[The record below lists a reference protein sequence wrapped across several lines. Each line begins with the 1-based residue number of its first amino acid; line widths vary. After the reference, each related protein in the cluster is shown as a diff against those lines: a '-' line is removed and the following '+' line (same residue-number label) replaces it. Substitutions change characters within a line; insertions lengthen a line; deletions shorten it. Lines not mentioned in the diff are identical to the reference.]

1 MPFLSDYIS
10 AARFLVVAPL
20 LILSD
25 LITKPW
31 RLKVASQIVS
41 EHIAANDVA
50 RYNNLTLRIFHLRDA
65 VSIQLILVLIAVAS
79 SALWVH
85 LVLSVHIT
93 NWQVASSAN
102 QAILSSAG
110 QWHTFISQPLFRFVL
125 LDWFLDYALWT
136 FFLFKVSRFSLRIS
150 ATHPDGAGGL
160 SFIAVGQS
168 PFCVAAFALSTATC
182 SVVAQTI
189 LETQAPLQSFAN
201 LGLLFLAVILVLF
214 LGPLLVFTPLLV
226 NTKRQAIFS
235 YGALCHQ
242 LDAGFASKWIAKK
255 PPEEPLSEL
264 ELEPATLAAVNTSF
278 EHVQNMRAFIFGKQ
292 SLVVF
297 ITVACLPA
305 FPLAASVIPLKE
317 LLKQLLKALM

>member
-1 MPFLSDYIS
+1 
-10 AARFLVVAPL
+10 VVAPL

-25 LITKPW
+25 LMTKPW
-31 RLKVASQIVS
+31 LLKVASHIVS
-41 EHIAANDVA
+41 EHIAANDAA
-50 RYNNLTLRIFHLRDA
+50 RYNNVTLRIFHLRDA
-65 VSIQLILVLIAVAS
+65 VSIQLILLLIAVAS
-79 SALWVH
+79 SALWVN
-85 LVLSVHIT
+85 LILSVHIT
-93 NWQVASSAN
+93 NWQVASSSN

-150 ATHPDGAGGL
+150 ATHPDGVGGL

-168 PFCVAAFALSTATC
+168 PFCVAAFALSTAMC

-201 LGLLFLAVILVLF
+201 LGILFVAVILVLF

-242 LDAGFASKWIAKK
+242 LNAGFASKWIAGEQ
-255 PPEEPLSEL
+255 PEEPLSEL
-264 ELEPATLAAVNTSF
+264 GLEPSTLADLNTSF
-278 EHVQNMRAFIFGKQ
+278 ENVRNMRAFVFGKQ

-297 ITVACLPA
+297 VAAACLPA
-305 FPLAASVIPLKE
+305 FPLVASVIPLKE
-317 LLKQLLKALM
+317 LLRQLLKALA